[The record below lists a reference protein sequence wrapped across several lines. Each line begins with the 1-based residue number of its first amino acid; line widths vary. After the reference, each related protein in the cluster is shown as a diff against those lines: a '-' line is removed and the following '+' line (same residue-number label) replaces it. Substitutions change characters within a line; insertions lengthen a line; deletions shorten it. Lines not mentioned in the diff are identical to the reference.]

1 MENVDKNQMQQQLSE
16 MKLQSKDLQKEL
28 ERSIELFKQME
39 FEQKLQENIDKLNE
53 LGASGWEVVSVLP
66 ASGTKDEHAR
76 AILKRQKAPGRL
88 V

>member
-1 MENVDKNQMQQQLSE
+1 MTKWEYTIHLVRIPAEPESVAQCEQ
-16 MKLQSKDLQKEL
+16 EL
-28 ERSIELFKQME
+28 
-39 FEQKLQENIDKLNE
+39 ND

-66 ASGTKDEHAR
+66 ASGARDEHAR